1 MRGLN
6 LNMSKTVGIRLGQN
20 KENICTFHRIK
31 ITDKSFK
38 YLGISIRKII
48 VRNLIATKN
57 YLQRNRNHCNGC
69 DVGVDYG
76 VKLSFLKD

>member
-20 KENICTFHRIK
+20 KNKMCTFHRIK

-38 YLGISIRKII
+38 YLEKSIRKII
-48 VRNLIATKN
+48 VTNVIATKN
-57 YLQRNRNHCNGC
+57 YLQRTRNHGNGI
-69 DVGVDYG
+69 VVM
-76 VKLSFLKD
+76 